1 MVRIHTSQTILT
13 VLIFIVKTFTMNI
26 RQIIAEAID
35 KAVMVS
41 YADEIK
47 RCQGVYGLDPSP
59 IATITGASMFVN
71 TLNDFAWQVEDAIRT
86 NNYRPSTPG
95 SGSRKT
101 QQLLNP
107 QQVTNKSDR
116 GLFDKAV
123 NCTADRTNDM
133 YNYTRQAGLNG
144 LDPVIG
150 GMVTSFQ
157 NAYNAGRE
165 KLDPNTYN
173 QQQQQQQQQKQPVR
187 RQRRRKTGIDLTTLM
202 GEDYRTL
209 LTNYNTVNQYNPG
222 ILYRVNGLKKL
233 METLAEI
240 KNALS
245 RS

>member
-1 MVRIHTSQTILT
+1 
-13 VLIFIVKTFTMNI
+13 MNI

-41 YADEIK
+41 YADELK
-47 RCQGVYGLDPSP
+47 RCQGTYGLDPSP
-59 IATITGASMFVN
+59 IATITGASTFVN

-95 SGSRKT
+95 SGSRRT
-101 QQLLNP
+101 QQLINP
-107 QQVTNKSDR
+107 QQVTNKSNR
-116 GLFDKAV
+116 GWFDKTV
-123 NCTADRTNDM
+123 NWAADTTNDV
-133 YNYTRQAGLNG
+133 YNYARQSGLNG

-233 METLAEI
+233 MDTLAEI

>member
-1 MVRIHTSQTILT
+1 MVRIYSSQTILT
-13 VLIFIVKTFTMNI
+13 VLIFIVKTFTMNL

-95 SGSRKT
+95 SGPRKT

-116 GLFDKAV
+116 GWFDKTV
-123 NCTADRTNDM
+123 NWAADSTNDM
-133 YNYTRQAGLNG
+133 YNYARQSGLNG

-165 KLDPNTYN
+165 KLNPNTYN
-173 QQQQQQQQQKQPVR
+173 QQQQPQPQKQPVK

-209 LTNYNTVNQYNPG
+209 LTNYNTVSQRNPG
-222 ILYRVNGLKKL
+222 ILYRVNNLKDL
-233 METLAEI
+233 MQTLAEI